1 MWKEHCNG
9 KNFIFLLNRIRIHR
23 CAKWMS
29 LYVALVLRNR
39 LMVHLAQLLIAV
51 NNIRL
56 THYHSSS
63 SECKQQAVGPIIICF
78 TDGKT
83 EFRPCLQVRFL
94 ARYSILTGYCLAL
107 CQWISDRMGRHPLC
121 LLFSPSP
128 LTQCLIIL
136 LSNGLKTLPVNKAL
150 YAEDHLR
157 VTFREQKENCCC
169 YKRS

>member
-1 MWKEHCNG
+1 M
-9 KNFIFLLNRIRIHR
+9 
-23 CAKWMS
+23 WMS
-29 LYVALVLRNR
+29 LYVVYVWLNK

-51 NNIRL
+51 NNIRVQPII
-56 THYHSSS
+56 T
-63 SECKQQAVGPIIICF
+63 QAVPNVNNRLLVHIIICF

-128 LTQCLIIL
+128 LTQCSIIL
-136 LSNGLKTLPVNKAL
+136 LSNGLKNVTCKQSFMCGRSSTRNVSRTERKKTVAATNVANKSSVQIC
-150 YAEDHLR
+150 D
-157 VTFREQKENCCC
+157 VTFMFSKP
-169 YKRS
+169 KVHG